1 MVTINSKFEYGVKE
15 EKRQNFA
22 ASENFNVQNL
32 AFALSQK

>member
-22 ASENFNVQNL
+22 ASENFKL
-32 AFALSQK
+32 IGTIL